1 MIKLYLIEWLSL
13 ALKFLHIIVGIAW
26 IGASFYFN
34 WLENK
39 LQRIGNRDDIAGH
52 LWAVHGGGF
61 YYLEKYNKYPETL
74 PEPLHWF
81 KWEAYLTWI
90 SGFLLLSVV
99 YYLNASST
107 LLINGSTMSP
117 VHGVGLSVFGLG
129 VIWLIYDFLCKSA
142 IVDKTVIFIGIILA
156 CVTLS
161 AFLYSTIFNPRAVYM
176 QIGAM
181 LGTIMAAN
189 VFFVIIPVQKKLVA
203 ACIKKTEVSSELG
216 VSGYIRSRH
225 NNYFTLPVLFTMMSI
240 HYPMVYSN
248 SYSWLILIGVFVIV
262 VLIRHYFNLKG
273 VGKAKNSLIGLI
285 VLALLLLIFSLAPNN
300 ANKSNMTKVSFSDV
314 ETIIEQRCVSCHSA
328 SPTDGV
334 FTVAPGG
341 FILDTKIQI
350 ITNKNR
356 IYQRAVATNSMPLNN
371 KTNMTA
377 TERDVLAA
385 WFEEVSDE

>member
-1 MIKLYLIEWLSL
+1 MIKLYLIDWLSL
-13 ALKFLHIIVGIAW
+13 SIKFLHIIVGIAW

-39 LQRIGNRDDIAGH
+39 LQRAGNRDGIAGH

-61 YYLEKYNKYPETL
+61 YYLEKYNKYPKTL

-107 LLINGSTMSP
+107 LLINDSTMNP
-117 VHGVGLSVFGLG
+117 LYGVGLSVFGLG
-129 VIWLIYDFLCKSA
+129 AIWLIYDFLCKSTV
-142 IVDKTVIFIGIILA
+142 VDKSVIFIGIILVF
-156 CVTLS
+156 VTLS

-203 ACIKKTEVSSELG
+203 ACIEKAEVSSELG
-216 VSGYIRSRH
+216 VKGYIRSRH

-240 HYPMVYSN
+240 HYPMVYS
-248 SYSWLILIGVFVIV
+248 STYSWLVLIGVFVV
-262 VLIRHYFNLKG
+262 VILIRHYFNLKG

-285 VLALLLLIFSLAPNN
+285 VLALLMLIFSLAPSSSNN
-300 ANKSNMTKVSFSDV
+300 ANITKINFSEV
-314 ETIIEQRCVSCHSA
+314 ETIIEQRCASCHSA
-328 SPTDGV
+328 NPTDDA
-334 FTVAPGG
+334 FRVAPNGLA
-341 FILDTKIQI
+341 LDTEMQI
-350 ITNKNR
+350 NDNKNR
-356 IYQRAVATNSMPLNN
+356 IYQRVVATNSMPLNN
-371 KTNMTA
+371 KTNMTVA
-377 TERDVLAA
+377 ERNILAA
-385 WFEEVSDE
+385 WFEGVGNE

>member
-1 MIKLYLIEWLSL
+1 MIKLYLIDWLSL
-13 ALKFLHIIVGIAW
+13 SIKFLHIIVGIAW

-39 LQRIGNRDDIAGH
+39 LQRAGNRDGIAGH

-61 YYLEKYNKYPETL
+61 YYLEKYNKYPKTL

-107 LLINGSTMSP
+107 LLINDSTMNP
-117 VHGVGLSVFGLG
+117 LYGVGLSVFGLG
-129 VIWLIYDFLCKSA
+129 AIWLIYDFLCKSTV
-142 IVDKTVIFIGIILA
+142 VDKSVIFIGIILVF
-156 CVTLS
+156 VTLS

-203 ACIKKTEVSSELG
+203 ACIEKAEVSSELG
-216 VSGYIRSRH
+216 VKGYIRSRH

-240 HYPMVYSN
+240 HYPMVYS
-248 SYSWLILIGVFVIV
+248 STYSWLVLIGVFVV
-262 VLIRHYFNLKG
+262 VILIRHYFNLKG

-285 VLALLLLIFSLAPNN
+285 VLALLMLIFSLAPSSSNN
-300 ANKSNMTKVSFSDV
+300 VNITKINFSEV
-314 ETIIEQRCVSCHSA
+314 ETIIEQRCASCHSA
-328 SPTDGV
+328 NPTDDA
-334 FTVAPGG
+334 FRVAPNGLA
-341 FILDTKIQI
+341 LDTEMQI
-350 ITNKNR
+350 NDNKNR
-356 IYQRAVATNSMPLNN
+356 IYQRVVATNSMPLNN
-371 KTNMTA
+371 KTNMTVA
-377 TERDVLAA
+377 ERNILAA
-385 WFEEVSDE
+385 WFEGVGNE

>member
-39 LQRIGNRDDIAGH
+39 LQRVGNRDGIAGH

-61 YYLEKYNKYPETL
+61 YYLEKYNKYPNAL

-81 KWEAYLTWI
+81 KWEAYITWI

-107 LLINGSTMSP
+107 LLISGSTMNP
-117 VHGVGLSVFGLG
+117 FHGVGLSVFGLG
-129 VIWLIYDFLCKSA
+129 VIWLIYDLLCKSA

-248 SYSWLILIGVFVIV
+248 TYSWLVLIGVFVVV

-285 VLALLLLIFSLAPNN
+285 VLALLLLIFSLAPNSADK
-300 ANKSNMTKVSFSDV
+300 ANMAKVSFSQV
-314 ETIIEQRCVSCHSA
+314 ETIIEQRCVGCHSIN
-328 SPTDGV
+328 PTDDV
-334 FTVAPGG
+334 FTVAPSG
-341 FILDTKIQI
+341 FVLDTKIQI
-350 ITNKNR
+350 TINKDR

-371 KTNMTA
+371 KTNMTVA
-377 TERDVLAA
+377 ERDILAA
-385 WFEEVSDE
+385 WFREADDE

>member
-1 MIKLYLIEWLSL
+1 MIKLYLIDWLSL

-161 AFLYSTIFNPRAVYM
+161 AYLYSTIFNPKAVYM

-181 LGTIMAAN
+181 LGTIMTAN

-203 ACIKKTEVSSELG
+203 ACIERAEVSSELG
-216 VSGYIRSRH
+216 IKGYIRSRH

-248 SYSWLILIGVFVIV
+248 TYSWLVLIGVFVVV

-285 VLALLLLIFSLAPNN
+285 VLALLLLIFSLAPNST
-300 ANKSNMTKVSFSDV
+300 NKVNMAKVSFSEV
-314 ETIIEQRCVSCHSA
+314 EKIIEQRCASCHSTN
-328 SPTDGV
+328 PTDDF
-334 FTVAPGG
+334 FTVAPSG
-341 FILDTKIQI
+341 FVLDTEAQI
-350 ITNKNR
+350 IVNKDR

-371 KTNMTA
+371 KTNMTVA
-377 TERDVLAA
+377 ERGVLAA
-385 WFEEVSDE
+385 WFREADDE